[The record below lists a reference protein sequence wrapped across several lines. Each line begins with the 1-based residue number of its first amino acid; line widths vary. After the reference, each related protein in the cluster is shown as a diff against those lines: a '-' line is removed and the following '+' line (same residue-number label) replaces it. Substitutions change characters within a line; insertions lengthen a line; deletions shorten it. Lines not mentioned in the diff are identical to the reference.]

1 MKTYEVYAVVRV
13 TEDTLKNVSLD
24 TIQDVIRKELANA
37 GWPADDV
44 WVEEEEDKADLD
56 QEYQCPDCNEVCWGY
71 ELVYPT
77 AEGTM
82 YVCPHCGCIQEE
94 NNIVAQLGDKE

>member
-24 TIQDVIRKELANA
+24 TIQDVIRKELASA

-44 WVEEEEDKADLD
+44 WVEDAVEDEEE
-56 QEYQCPDCNEVCWGY
+56 
-71 ELVYPT
+71 
-77 AEGTM
+77 
-82 YVCPHCGCIQEE
+82 
-94 NNIVAQLGDKE
+94 

>member
-24 TIQDVIRKELANA
+24 TIQDVIRKELTNA

-44 WVEEEEDKADLD
+44 WVEDAVEDEEE
-56 QEYQCPDCNEVCWGY
+56 
-71 ELVYPT
+71 
-77 AEGTM
+77 
-82 YVCPHCGCIQEE
+82 
-94 NNIVAQLGDKE
+94 